1 MKVFYSLNNF
11 INSLLA
17 KRVPFEVTFQSDGFE
32 TTDGKAADGIEV
44 VNTGDARGTKGFQL
58 YYIQS

>member
-1 MKVFYSLNNF
+1 MSLIHWSIF
-11 INSLLA
+11 SIPFLA

-32 TTDGKAADGIEV
+32 TSGGAVADGIEV
-44 VNTGDARGTKGFQL
+44 VTTGSSQGTKGFQL